1 MTWHRLALTRSS
13 VMGHSDAASSPIL
26 PIRLVAG
33 ATKGRSV
40 PLLVR
45 AVAFC
50 IFFFP
55 SSMVIKP
62 VGAAGTVPMLLGT
75 LIFVLWICSVLF
87 GLHDPVAFRHPGRV
101 SLTALFLGICV
112 SYSALYAGISGAS
125 TEAARSSADRWLIL
139 LMATAGIVLVIGEV
153 VRTLD
158 DAMVLTRAL
167 LAGALFCCMVAVVQ
181 FFLHINP
188 MEWFQYAMP
197 GFSYNGGDTPF
208 QARGALLRVAG
219 STFHSIEL
227 AVVAAMLLPLSI
239 WRLIYDRQGW
249 IGFKLLG
256 TMLLVF
262 ALASTVSRSGVLGL
276 MVGLSVFIPF
286 LPKIP
291 RTWALL
297 ASPVALAGLFLS
309 VPGLIT
315 TLTETVTSS
324 NSDPSISTRTNN
336 YPRVESMVAERP
348 WLGAG
353 PGNYQADSA
362 IHILDN
368 EYLNAAVTLGLVG
381 LLAVTIYLLVPGVT
395 AIMAARAA
403 SNPQLKSLAGAV
415 GAGALVAG
423 ICSLTFDSLSFPVFA
438 LTYPVLVGLGGA
450 VWIMTK
456 TEIKTNVPTSQTRID
471 DFEADGRK
479 LLGGQPWIQ

>member
-1 MTWHRLALTRSS
+1 
-13 VMGHSDAASSPIL
+13 
-26 PIRLVAG
+26 
-33 ATKGRSV
+33 
-40 PLLVR
+40 
-45 AVAFC
+45 
-50 IFFFP
+50 
-55 SSMVIKP
+55 MVIKP
-62 VGAAGTVPMLLGT
+62 VGAAGTVPMLLGM

-87 GLHDPVAFRHPGRV
+87 GLHDPAAFRHPGRV
-101 SLTALFLGICV
+101 SLTALFLGICA
-112 SYSALYAGISGAS
+112 SYAALYAGISGAS

-139 LMATAGIVLVIGEV
+139 LMATAGLVLVIGEV

-167 LAGALFCCMVAVVQ
+167 LAGAFFCCLVAVVQ
-181 FFLHINP
+181 FFLRINP

-208 QARGALLRVAG
+208 QARGALMRVAG

-249 IGFKLLG
+249 IGFKVLG
-256 TMLLVF
+256 TVLLVF
-262 ALASTVSRSGVLGL
+262 AIASTVSRSGVLGL
-276 MVGLSVFIPF
+276 LVGLSVFIPF

-336 YPRVESMVAERP
+336 YPRVESMVAQRP

-353 PGNYQADSA
+353 PGNYQADTA

-381 LLAVTIYLLVPGVT
+381 LLAVTIYLLVPGLT
-395 AIMAARAA
+395 AVVAARAA
-403 SNPQLKSLAGAV
+403 VNPQLKSLAGAV

-438 LTYPVLVGLGGA
+438 LTYPVLVGLAGA
-450 VWIMTK
+450 VWMMTK
-456 TEIKTNVPTSQTRID
+456 SDTAANIPNNSFRSGMESFNT
-471 DFEADGRK
+471 DGQK
-479 LLGGQPWIQ
+479 ILGGQPWIR